1 MGKDGFQ
8 WFVGVVEDRND
19 PKTLGRVRVRCLGY
33 HTEDLV
39 KLPTADL
46 PWAHPM
52 NPITSATVSGIGN
65 TPLGVV
71 EGTWVIGFFTD
82 GDRAQQPVIIGTL
95 PGVPKNL
102 PTKDDTKGF
111 QDYIS
116 GSFPKYTETDVNRLA
131 VNEKDEDGNETNP
144 HSTLTQRRATRELA
158 IGTAQIDGV
167 VDGVAPFEG
176 DLDTENGGKWDQPEI
191 PYNATYPNNHVYES
205 EGGHLKEFDDT
216 KDNERIN
223 ERHTSGTGYE
233 VGPDGTKVTKVV
245 KDNYN
250 IITNDDYCHIQG
262 TSRATIDKGLRVR
275 VNSKGESGNNYNIE
289 VGQGSSLNIEVNG
302 GNINLTTLGT
312 GKDAGDINI
321 NASRDLNMQISRNM
335 NIGVIG
341 TITET
346 SNIKTQST
354 TEALTENS
362 GTHTIN
368 TGKNTINGG
377 SEVDVNASIINLN

>member
-1 MGKDGFQ
+1 MGRDGFQ

-82 GDRAQQPVIIGTL
+82 GPSAQQPVIIGTL

-167 VDGVAPFEG
+167 VDGVAPFDG

-233 VGPDGTKVTKVV
+233 IGPDGTKVTKVV

-312 GKDAGDINI
+312 GQDAGDINI